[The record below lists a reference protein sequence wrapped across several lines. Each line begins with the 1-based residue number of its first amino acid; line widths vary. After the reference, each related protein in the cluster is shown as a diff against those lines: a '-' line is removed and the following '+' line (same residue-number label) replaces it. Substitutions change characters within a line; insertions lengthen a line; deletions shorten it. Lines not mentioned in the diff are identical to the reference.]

1 MSHTFCTITSKS
13 HNVFTLALISK
24 IKSKVFILC
33 LDNFSYVLFKK
44 LNKNNVF
51 LVKLD
56 DLNIIYSLNKIYNNR
71 NYLSFIF
78 TLKPILIFYVLNKIK
93 KKSFLIY
100 LDSDIYFT
108 GTPNKLLKN
117 VTNSSIFLTKHNFS
131 KKNIDK
137 KRFGIFNAGF
147 VAFCSDFYGKKYL
160 KLWMIECI
168 KCCDLNLAKN
178 TWGDQMYLNRFNKKN
193 NKIKFLDTEIFN
205 LAPWNISNYS
215 LSLKNNKLFCNGK
228 EVIFYHFQDSM
239 IINSK
244 IIIMG
249 LSNYYVNINPIIKK
263 LYLNYFFIISKFLIK
278 YNFKQKLWDLKIVK
292 RLIKSLLKKDILYIK
307 K

>member
-1 MSHTFCTITSKS
+1 MSHSFCTITSKS

-33 LDNFSYVLFKK
+33 LDNFSYIFFKK
-44 LNKNNVF
+44 FNKKNIF
-51 LVKLD
+51 LVKVD
-56 DLNIIYSLNKIYNNR
+56 ELNIIYNLNKIYSNR

-93 KKSFLIY
+93 KKSFIIY

-108 GTPNKLLKN
+108 GVPNKLLKN
-117 VTNSSIFLTKHNFS
+117 IKNSSIFLTKHNFS

-160 KLWMIECI
+160 KVWMMQCI

-178 TWGDQMYLNRFNKKN
+178 TWGEQMYLN
-193 NKIKFLDTEIFN
+193 TEIFN

-215 LSLKNNKLFCNGK
+215 LSMKNNKLFCNGK

-249 LSNYYVNINPIIKK
+249 ISNYYININPIIKK
-263 LYLNYFFIISKFLIK
+263 LYFNYFFIISKFLIK
-278 YNFKQKLWDLKIVK
+278 YNFKQKLWDLKIIK
-292 RLIKSLLKKDILYIK
+292 RFIKSLLKKDVLYIK